1 MAQSAVSLCPP
12 DTVNS
17 SLSRG
22 LTRRSGTAH
31 HRWLPMFDL
40 LCARPPRPHARVC
53 PLHNPHEGPP
63 GRSRSVALSSQK
75 GCTPRTRPQPKL
87 VSGSETSQTAFINQV
102 RISILYWRIAHTLCL
117 LGHFTEF
124 IHLFSAVDC
133 DPKSPKTNLWGSY
146 VKPLS
151 NSSCPC

>member
-102 RISILYWRIAHTLCL
+102 RISILYWRIGPQALPSGPFHR
-117 LGHFTEF
+117 
-124 IHLFSAVDC
+124 S
-133 DPKSPKTNLWGSY
+133 SY
-146 VKPLS
+146 TCSLPLTVTQKVQKRIYGEVM
-151 NSSCPC
+151 